1 MKKIVIVNGT
11 IAGLIVTIMMVIGT
25 TMLYGDPNFE
35 GSMILGYAG
44 MLAAFSLIFV
54 GIKMYRDKYNNGVIT
69 FGQAFKIG
77 ILISLIAS
85 TIYVLVWL
93 VEYYFFIPDFM
104 DKYSD
109 HLIKGAQG
117 KGLSESEINSQIAD
131 ASWYKELYKNPVLII
146 LVTYMEVFPIG
157 LLVTLIAAFI
167 LKRKKVVV
175 A

>member
-1 MKKIVIVNGT
+1 
-11 IAGLIVTIMMVIGT
+11 
-25 TMLYGDPNFE
+25 
-35 GSMILGYAG
+35 MILGYAG
-44 MLAAFSLIFV
+44 MLAAFSMIFV

-85 TIYVLVWL
+85 TFYVITWL
-93 VEYYFFIPDFM
+93 VEYYCFMPDFM

-109 HLIKGAQG
+109 HMLKSAEA
-117 KGLSESEINSQIAD
+117 KGLSETELNAQIAD
-131 ASWYKELYKNPVLII
+131 ISEYKELYKNPVFII
-146 LVTYMEVFPIG
+146 LLTYMEVFPIG
-157 LLVTLIAAFI
+157 LLVTLIASFI